1 MCGICGFL
9 NHSDNWEKNIRKMC
23 DAMISRGPDAS
34 GEWSTQDHTVVLGH
48 RRLSIMDLSESGAQ
62 PMVSS
67 NGRYVIVI
75 NGEIYNHKKIA
86 AKLLKDGKVR
96 GFRGTSDTEILVEA
110 IEAYGV
116 SNALEMSTGMFAI
129 AVYDLLQRKL
139 YLVRDRMGEKP
150 LYYGFAGKSFVFA
163 SEPKVIRAF
172 DVFHPVVNKK
182 ALTLFFKRGYIP
194 YTHCIYE
201 GIFKLEPG
209 MILELEYP
217 YNEYRKYRYWNLKDI
232 AIKGKD
238 NPFKGTEEEAAEEL
252 SRLLKSAISDQM
264 IADVPVGAFLSGGID
279 SSAIVSL
286 MQELAGKNVKSFTV
300 RNKNHDTDE
309 SVIARQIAKY
319 IGTDNITV
327 DATPEDVI
335 PVIPLLYKHYSEPF
349 ADTSMIPSYM
359 VCQLAKKNVTV
370 ALSGDAGDELFCGYG
385 WYWKRDKIWR
395 NAKRVPLIFRQALS
409 GMIKHTSLNKIELF
423 SHGAY
428 FFDSVSTIDYISRT
442 GGTARFLDQLIID
455 SGNSVCQYDDQMLE
469 GMETIFSDTREL
481 YMYMDQL
488 SWLAEDILAKVDRAS
503 MAVSLETRIPLLDK
517 HIVEFSWSIPIEYKM
532 SKGIQK
538 KILKDVLFS
547 KVPREFFEC
556 PKQGFGIPLFE
567 WLRIG
572 KLRNWAEE
580 ILDFEKIKKEG
591 ILNSEI
597 VKYYWKCFQKNG
609 SYGRY
614 IWSLIMF
621 EQWYNHYILNYESE
635 K

>member
-9 NHSDNWEKNIRKMC
+9 NHADNWERNIRKMC
-23 DAMISRGPDAS
+23 DTMISRGPDAY
-34 GEWSTQDHTVVLGH
+34 GKWSTQDHTVILGH

-67 NGRYVIVI
+67 NGQYVIVI

-96 GFRGTSDTEILVEA
+96 GFRGTSDTEILTEA
-110 IEAYGV
+110 IAAYGLTA
-116 SNALEMSTGMFAI
+116 ALEMSTGMFAI
-129 AVYDLLQRKL
+129 AVYDLAQRKL

-150 LYYGFAGKSFVFA
+150 LYYGYVGKSFVFA
-163 SEPKVIRAF
+163 SEPKAIRAF
-172 DVFHPVVNKK
+172 DGFQPVVNKK

-194 YTHCIYE
+194 NTHCVYE

-217 YNEYRKYRYWNLKDI
+217 FNEYKKFRYWSLKDI
-232 AIKGKD
+232 AIKGK
-238 NPFKGTEEEAAEEL
+238 NSPFKGTEEEAAEEL
-252 SRLLKSAISDQM
+252 TRLLKNAISEQM

-279 SSAIVSL
+279 SSTIVAL

-309 SVIARQIAKY
+309 SAIAKQIANY
-319 IGTDNITV
+319 IGTDNIVV

-335 PVIPLLYKHYSEPF
+335 PVIPLLYKYYSEPF
-349 ADTSMIPSYM
+349 ADASMIPSYM
-359 VCQLAKKNVTV
+359 VCRLAKKNVTV

-385 WYWKRDKIWR
+385 WYKKRDSAWR
-395 NAKRVPLIFRQALS
+395 KAKRVPLSFRQAIS
-409 GMIKHTSLNKIELF
+409 GIIRQTSLNNIEKL

-428 FFDSVSTIDYISRT
+428 FFDSASTIDYISKT
-442 GGTARFLDQLIID
+442 GGTARYLDQLIID
-455 SGNSVCQYDDQMLE
+455 SGSPVCQYDDQMLE
-469 GMETIFSDTREL
+469 GMETILPDTREL
-481 YMYMDQL
+481 YMYMDQM
-488 SWLAEDILAKVDRAS
+488 SWLAEDILTKVDRAS
-503 MAVSLETRIPLLDK
+503 MAVSLESRIPLLDK

-532 SKGIQK
+532 SEGIQK
-538 KILKDVLFS
+538 KVLKDVLYS
-547 KVPREFFEC
+547 KVPREYFER

-567 WLRIG
+567 WLRTG

-591 ILNSEI
+591 ILNAEI
-597 VKYYWKCFQKNG
+597 VKYYWKCFQANG
-609 SYGRY
+609 SYSRY
-614 IWSLIMF
+614 LVI
-621 EQWYNHYILNYESE
+621 NYV
-635 K
+635 